1 MSVFKNISRWFAHLA
16 LTFRSEMSAVVH
28 DGGVLLFFVALPLLY
43 PVVYTLI
50 YNTEEVRE
58 LPFAVVDHCRS
69 AESRDL
75 VRMADA
81 TSAMHLY
88 DYAADMEEARRWM
101 AEAKVFGIMEIP
113 ADYSDCIN
121 TARQANVSFF
131 AEMSLLLRY
140 RSFLSALTDVQLA
153 TGAKITQKRLNTIG
167 LPAMSV
173 NGQPVATQTNFMGDT
188 QQGFAS
194 FIIPGIVVLILQQSM
209 VLGICMLAGTSAE
222 RRRRGQAGM
231 SYMPSA
237 SVLGK
242 ALCYTVFYIPFT
254 IYILHFIPEWFNLP
268 HQGNPVDY
276 LLFIFP
282 FLLASAFFG
291 VMLSYMMR
299 RREDAFIYIVF
310 TSLVFLFLSG
320 ITWPRFAMNDLWH
333 SVADCIPA
341 TWGLEG
347 FVRIN
352 SNGATLAEEA
362 VPYMWLWGLSAVYFL
377 ASWILQ
383 AYRTRASRK
392 VLTATGN

>member
-1 MSVFKNISRWFAHLA
+1 
-16 LTFRSEMSAVVH
+16 
-28 DGGVLLFFVALPLLY
+28 
-43 PVVYTLI
+43 
-50 YNTEEVRE
+50 
-58 LPFAVVDHCRS
+58 
-69 AESRDL
+69 
-75 VRMADA
+75 
-81 TSAMHLY
+81 
-88 DYAADMEEARRWM
+88 
-101 AEAKVFGIMEIP
+101 
-113 ADYSDCIN
+113 
-121 TARQANVSFF
+121 
-131 AEMSLLLRY
+131 
-140 RSFLSALTDVQLA
+140 
-153 TGAKITQKRLNTIG
+153 
-167 LPAMSV
+167 
-173 NGQPVATQTNFMGDT
+173 
-188 QQGFAS
+188 
-194 FIIPGIVVLILQQSM
+194 
-209 VLGICMLAGTSAE
+209 MLAGTSAE

-291 VMLSYMMR
+291 IMLSYMMR

-362 VPYMWLWGLSAVYFL
+362 VPYIWLWGLSAVYFL